1 MPTVREPAVAGLFY
15 PENAKILGELLND
28 ILNNAPARDITPRAI
43 IAPHAGYI
51 YSGEVAA
58 SAYKLLEPLKDKI
71 HRVVIL
77 GPTHRVAVHGCA
89 VSSADYFRTPLGD
102 IPIDTKA
109 VQALLANP
117 NVQLSDMVHQEEH
130 SLEVHLPFLQTV
142 LDEFNLVPIAVG
154 DMSANAVMELL
165 EFFGDDPATFFVI
178 SSDLS
183 HFHNYRTAQE
193 IDQQTTTAIEQLQF
207 DTITGE
213 MACGTY
219 PVNGLLKFAK
229 KHNLHC
235 KTLDLRNS
243 GDTEGDKN
251 RVVGY
256 GAYAFY

>member
-1 MPTVREPAVAGLFY
+1 MPTIREPAVAGLFY
-15 PENAKILGELLND
+15 PNNAKVLQELLND
-28 ILNNAPARDITPRAI
+28 ILNNAPARNITPRAI
-43 IAPHAGYI
+43 IVPHAGYI
-51 YSGEVAA
+51 YSGEIAA
-58 SAYKLLEPLKDKI
+58 SAYKLLEPLREKI
-71 HRVVIL
+71 RRVVLL

-102 IPIDTKA
+102 IAIDTDA
-109 VQALLANP
+109 VQALLKNP
-117 NVQLSDMVHQEEH
+117 NVQLSDMAHQDEH

-142 LDEFNLVPIAVG
+142 LDEFSLVPIAVG
-154 DMSANAVMELL
+154 DMTSSAVEEVLDL
-165 EFFGDDPATFFVI
+165 FWDDPATFFVI

-183 HFHNYRTAQE
+183 HFHDYKTAQE

-207 DTITGE
+207 GTITGE

>member
-1 MPTVREPAVAGLFY
+1 MPTIREPAVAGLFY
-15 PENAKILGELLND
+15 PENTRVLQTLLSELLDNS
-28 ILNNAPARDITPRAI
+28 IARDITPRAI
-43 IAPHAGYI
+43 IAPHAGYV

-58 SAYKLLEPLKDKI
+58 SAYKLLQPMKDKI
-71 HRVVIL
+71 RRIVLL

-102 IPIDTKA
+102 IAIDTNA
-109 VQALLANP
+109 VQALLNNP
-117 NVQLSDMVHQEEH
+117 NVQLSDMAHQDEH

-142 LDEFNLVPIAVG
+142 LDKFSLVPIAVG
-154 DMSANAVMELL
+154 DMDASAVMEVL
-165 EFFGDDPATFFVI
+165 EFFWDDPATFFVI

-183 HFHNYRTAQE
+183 HFHDYRTAQD
-193 IDQQTTTAIEQLQF
+193 IDQQTTIAIEQLQF
-207 DTITGE
+207 GTITGE

-229 KHNLHC
+229 KHNLRC